1 MGVSIF
7 IQQLF
12 FCIHFQAFFV
22 SAKSLI
28 MNNLFISVSNKE
40 LSFPQL
46 LAIFIHHNLLR
57 MVTLLSKGKT
67 KLHLQTK
74 YQLYD
79 HKFIYKFKGPC
90 SKSKVDNKTTVPTTL
105 FVEKVF
111 LSYTLAFSYQL
122 NDIPKS
128 ITLKD

>member
-1 MGVSIF
+1 MGDSRF

-12 FCIHFQAFFV
+12 VCINFQTFFA

-46 LAIFIHHNLLR
+46 LAIFLHHNLLR
-57 MVTLLSKGKT
+57 KVTLLPKGKT
-67 KLHLQTK
+67 ILHLPTK

-79 HKFIYKFKGPC
+79 HKFLYEFKGPY